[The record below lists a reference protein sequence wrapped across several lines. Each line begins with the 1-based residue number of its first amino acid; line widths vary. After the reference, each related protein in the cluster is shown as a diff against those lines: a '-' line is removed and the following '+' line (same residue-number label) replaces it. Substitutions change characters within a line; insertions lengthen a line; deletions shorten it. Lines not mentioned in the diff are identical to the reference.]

1 MVKAPSLWLCFQ
13 SRPTCWRSPGL
24 CALHTAQLSPK
35 SFFALLTPIRHH
47 SGKLPRWPCYLGA
60 LQIAPGRQAG
70 GGPGLR
76 GSEDLLYQHTCDDED
91 SQGHDGDHHQ
101 GGDGLLLL
109 AGSHHGQEV
118 CVFTAC
124 TDVPRVAAEE
134 DRDIS
139 TLSGQRSHSP
149 YSPGG
154 LDWRDPSP
162 TKKPKGAPP
171 ALAIGGKGVGKIAPT
186 PLHRLL
192 LLGERGN
199 SSAYLRRQGAAE
211 ALCYHGY
218 YARSWGSEEGS
229 KCV

>member
-1 MVKAPSLWLCFQ
+1 M
-13 SRPTCWRSPGL
+13 
-24 CALHTAQLSPK
+24 AL
-35 SFFALLTPIRHH
+35 
-47 SGKLPRWPCYLGA
+47 
-60 LQIAPGRQAG
+60 GRQAG

-124 TDVPRVAAEE
+124 TDVPRVAAGE

-139 TLSGQRSHSP
+139 TRTTQRPHSP
-149 YSPGG
+149 RSPGG

-162 TKKPKGAPP
+162 TKKAQ
-171 ALAIGGKGVGKIAPT
+171 
-186 PLHRLL
+186 
-192 LLGERGN
+192 RGP
-199 SSAYLRRQGAAE
+199 SRPGYWRQR
-211 ALCYHGY
+211 C
-218 YARSWGSEEGS
+218 R
-229 KCV
+229 

>member
-1 MVKAPSLWLCFQ
+1 M
-13 SRPTCWRSPGL
+13 
-24 CALHTAQLSPK
+24 
-35 SFFALLTPIRHH
+35 
-47 SGKLPRWPCYLGA
+47 
-60 LQIAPGRQAG
+60 APGGQAG

-76 GSEDLLYQHTCDDED
+76 GSEDLLYQHTSDDED

-101 GGDGLLLL
+101 GSDGLLLL

-149 YSPGG
+149 HSPGG

-171 ALAIGGKGVGKIAPT
+171 DLATGGKGVGKIAPT
-186 PLHRLL
+186 PPHRFL

-199 SSAYLRRQGAAE
+199 SSAYHLRRQGATE